1 MRTGPLIPTGSRWLS
16 STVHADVELLRKAP
30 ELAGSIG
37 KFRIGGHA
45 HDLKTGLLTTVVD
58 PS

>member
-1 MRTGPLIPTGSRWLS
+1 
-16 STVHADVELLRKAP
+16 VHADVELLRKAP